1 MWTWKQRDFLSCIFY
16 LRVGTYVVH
25 RNEEDDLG
33 LSSVVTYMVC
43 NSIFCLFMGKFVSA
57 APQRLCE
64 SKGSMRK
71 ERASPLHPKVR
82 ALRK

>member
-1 MWTWKQRDFLSCIFY
+1 M
-16 LRVGTYVVH
+16 YVVH

-43 NSIFCLFMGKFVSA
+43 NSIFCLFMGKFFSA

-64 SKGSMRK
+64 SKGSNEEGEGQPSLPQSGSTK
-71 ERASPLHPKVR
+71 KIKPGAQ
-82 ALRK
+82 AAAD